1 MGSQAIPLSP
11 FRPAQIAKVLP
22 AIPPTNKDFRCV
34 EFATPDGTYRLQ
46 HEIAEPIVPQYNI
59 GTRVSISCRR
69 ADESLPAVHAIKTPS
84 TVSSVS
90 ETLAP
95 TLSSSDKANGDSS
108 DEDSLHVAPPYCHDN
123 QAQSPLVHTLS
134 SLASPLQPQSQS
146 PLHQPLQPPHHKPQ
160 ILESVPE
167 DYGGSSTSSFS
178 SLFGRNHQRHGSLK
192 RPKHSLAKTKS
203 NFIVRIILHDLLSKI
218 VSAKAVDES
227 FMFYNLGSSFIWT
240 DADGKIKKPLSRID
254 FSKDYPTCNDVNTVT
269 RSNHQLDVIIGFSS
283 GDFVWCDPIGNKY
296 CRINKGGIM
305 NDSSVTMVKW
315 VPGSEDRWMA
325 SFNDGSI
332 LLLDKDR
339 DDQSFAGPK
348 YNEAQGFHASR
359 FHKTRHNPV
368 SYWSI
373 SDKSITAFAF
383 SPNGAHVATVGH
395 DGILRIIE
403 FKTERLQDVF
413 GGYYGR
419 LQCVAWSPDGK
430 YILTGG
436 QDDLVTIWSFV
447 EKRIIARCQGHRSWV
462 TAVAFDPWRCDDKV
476 YRFGSVGED
485 CRLLLWDFSFGALHR
500 PKQLKTSYPNGL
512 PSPKETQIS
521 SYASKFEKMIRA
533 PPMPQSTREQPP
545 KTTTSLPSLGR
556 AGSLSNGTPFSRFRR
571 RSSRGPGTLGP
582 VATERPVVADEPL
595 VSIPIVHP
603 VLTKTQVSVLQPV
616 CSQKIHADPCV
627 DLHFRK
633 STVVTSD
640 RRGCI
645 RTWGRP

>member
-1 MGSQAIPLSP
+1 MYLH
-11 FRPAQIAKVLP
+11 LHLH
-22 AIPPTNKDFRCV
+22 
-34 EFATPDGTYRLQ
+34 LQ
-46 HEIAEPIVPQYNI
+46 
-59 GTRVSISCRR
+59 
-69 ADESLPAVHAIKTPS
+69 
-84 TVSSVS
+84 
-90 ETLAP
+90 
-95 TLSSSDKANGDSS
+95 
-108 DEDSLHVAPPYCHDN
+108 
-123 QAQSPLVHTLS
+123 
-134 SLASPLQPQSQS
+134 
-146 PLHQPLQPPHHKPQ
+146 
-160 ILESVPE
+160 
-167 DYGGSSTSSFS
+167 
-178 SLFGRNHQRHGSLK
+178 
-192 RPKHSLAKTKS
+192 
-203 NFIVRIILHDLLSKI
+203 
-218 VSAKAVDES
+218 
-227 FMFYNLGSSFIWT
+227 
-240 DADGKIKKPLSRID
+240 
-254 FSKDYPTCNDVNTVT
+254 
-269 RSNHQLDVIIGFSS
+269 
-283 GDFVWCDPIGNKY
+283 
-296 CRINKGGIM
+296 GIM
-305 NDSSVTMVKW
+305 NDSSVTMLKW

-339 DDQSFAGPK
+339 DDQNFVGPS
-348 YNEAQGFHASR
+348 YHEEQGFHASK
-359 FHKTRHNPV
+359 FHKNSRHNPV
-368 SYWSI
+368 SHWRV

-383 SPNGAHVATVGH
+383 SPNGMHVATVGY

-500 PKQLKTSYPNGL
+500 PKQIKGSSGNG
-512 PSPKETQIS
+512 PQSPKETHMS
-521 SYASKFEKMIRA
+521 SCAPKFEKMIRSS
-533 PPMPQSTREQPP
+533 PMPQNINIREPPP

-556 AGSLSNGTPFSRFRR
+556 AGSLSNGTPFARFRR
-571 RSSRGPGTLGP
+571 RSSRGPGTATTIATTAVMNTNVPVTTIGP
-582 VATERPVVADEPL
+582 VTAVRQVSPDEHL
-595 VSIPIVHP
+595 VTNPTVHP

-627 DLHFRK
+627 DLHFGK

-640 RRGCI
+640 RRGCV

>member
-1 MGSQAIPLSP
+1 
-11 FRPAQIAKVLP
+11 
-22 AIPPTNKDFRCV
+22 
-34 EFATPDGTYRLQ
+34 
-46 HEIAEPIVPQYNI
+46 
-59 GTRVSISCRR
+59 
-69 ADESLPAVHAIKTPS
+69 
-84 TVSSVS
+84 
-90 ETLAP
+90 
-95 TLSSSDKANGDSS
+95 
-108 DEDSLHVAPPYCHDN
+108 
-123 QAQSPLVHTLS
+123 
-134 SLASPLQPQSQS
+134 
-146 PLHQPLQPPHHKPQ
+146 
-160 ILESVPE
+160 
-167 DYGGSSTSSFS
+167 
-178 SLFGRNHQRHGSLK
+178 K

-203 NFIVRIILHDLLSKI
+203 SFVSRIVLHDQLSKI
-218 VSAKAVDES
+218 MTTKAIDDE
-227 FMFYNLGSSFIWT
+227 FLFYNVGASFIWE
-240 DADGKIKKPLSRID
+240 DANGKIKKPLSRIV
-254 FSKDYPTCNDVNTVT
+254 FSKDYPTCHDVNPVT
-269 RSNHQLDVIIGFSS
+269 RSNHQLDVMIGFSS
-283 GDFVWCDPIGNKY
+283 GDFVWCDPVGNKY

-305 NDSSVTMVKW
+305 NDSSVTMLKW

-339 DDQSFAGPK
+339 DDQNFVGPS
-348 YNEAQGFHASR
+348 YHEEQGFHASK
-359 FHKTRHNPV
+359 FHKNSRHNPV
-368 SYWSI
+368 SHWRV

-383 SPNGAHVATVGH
+383 SPNGMHVATVGY

-500 PKQLKTSYPNGL
+500 PKQGRIPVQRNPFCTV
-512 PSPKETQIS
+512 PSTV
-521 SYASKFEKMIRA
+521 FTRA
-533 PPMPQSTREQPP
+533 WDCDYHSDDC
-545 KTTTSLPSLGR
+545 S
-556 AGSLSNGTPFSRFRR
+556 
-571 RSSRGPGTLGP
+571 
-582 VATERPVVADEPL
+582 DEHQRTCDDDRTCDSVTNPT
-595 VSIPIVHP
+595 VHP

-627 DLHFRK
+627 DLHFGK

-640 RRGCI
+640 RRGCV